1 MSTERMLTRDDP
13 DATGLICGYRFA
25 PGAPPQALD
34 PAQLEDELA
43 PRRERAQDDGSF
55 VWLHFNLANAA
66 ALRWLQRHG
75 GLPAAFYDAMS
86 DEMRSTRIEREED
99 VLIAVVNDI
108 RFDFD
113 FTPEDLSTLWLC
125 VNDRLVVTAR
135 RAPQRSID
143 RLRSAVKGGQAL
155 RSTVELLEHLFRAQA
170 DVLVEIVRDATR
182 RTDRVEDALL
192 VGRLSVKRARLGSLR
207 RLLVRLQR
215 LLAPEPASL
224 LRLLQHPPA
233 WMDADDAQQLREAAE
248 EFSVAL
254 RDMAALQERTRLLQ
268 EEVAAMV
275 DERNGRTLFVL
286 TVVTVLALPINII
299 AGLFGMN
306 VGGLPLAQH
315 PHGFWIV
322 TAIVATFTGAAGWIA
337 FRRRDDD

>member
-1 MSTERMLTRDDP
+1 MLTRDDP

-25 PGAPPQALD
+25 PGAAPQALAPD
-34 PAQLEDELA
+34 HLEQEIA
-43 PRRERAQDDGSF
+43 RRHGDSF
-55 VWLHFNLANAA
+55 IWLHFNLANAGA
-66 ALRWLQRHG
+66 MRWMQRHA
-75 GLPAAFYDAMS
+75 GLPESFYDAMN
-86 DEMRSTRIEREED
+86 DDMRSTRVERDED
-99 VLIAVVNDI
+99 VLIAVVNDEHV
-108 RFDFD
+108 DFD

-125 VNDRLVVTAR
+125 VDDKLVVTAR
-135 RAPQRSID
+135 QAPLRSID
-143 RLRSAVKGGQAL
+143 RLRSDVKGGMAL

-170 DVLVEIVRDATR
+170 DVLVDIVRDVTR
-182 RTDRVEDALL
+182 QTDRVEDALL
-192 VGRLSVKRARLGSLR
+192 VGRLSVKRAKLGNLR

-233 WMDADDAQQLREAAE
+233 WMEADDAQQLREAAE

-254 RDMAALQERTRLLQ
+254 RDMQALQERTRLLQ

-275 DERNGRTLFVL
+275 NERNGRTLFVL
-286 TVVTVLALPINII
+286 TVITVLGLPINII

-306 VGGLPLAQH
+306 VGGVPFNQH
-315 PHGFWIV
+315 AHGFWIV
-322 TAIVATFTGAAGWIA
+322 TAIVATFTGIAGWVA